1 MIDIIITNHANE
13 RIKERVGLKSQHAK
27 EAYVMK
33 AYYEGLREKDCSGA
47 SLKLIQRRKRDEFT
61 DRDLVLYRDQIFV
74 FDGHSLVTVLPVD
87 YDYLK
92 IMNKV
97 RCKRNRKIA

>member
-1 MIDIIITNHANE
+1 MVDIIITHHANE

-33 AYYEGLREKDCSGA
+33 AYYEGLREEDCSGV
-47 SLKLIQRRKRDEFT
+47 SLKLIQRRKGDEFT
-61 DRDLVLYRDQIFV
+61 NRDLVLYRDQIFV
-74 FDGHSLVTVLPVD
+74 FDGHALVTVLPVD
-87 YDYLK
+87 SDYLK

-97 RCKRNRKIA
+97 RCKHNKRIA

>member
-1 MIDIIITNHANE
+1 MTDLIITHHANE
-13 RIKERVGLKSQHAK
+13 RIKERVGLKSQRAK

-47 SLKLIQRRKRDEFT
+47 SLKLIQRSKKEKYTARE
-61 DRDLVLYRDQIFV
+61 LVLYRDQIFV
-74 FDGHSLVTVLPVD
+74 FDGYSLVTVLPVD

-97 RCKRNRKIA
+97 RCKRNKKLA

>member
-1 MIDIIITNHANE
+1 
-13 RIKERVGLKSQHAK
+13 
-27 EAYVMK
+27 MK
-33 AYYEGLREKDCSGA
+33 KIVRGA

-92 IMNKV
+92 IMNKA
-97 RCKRNRKIA
+97 RCKRNKKSA